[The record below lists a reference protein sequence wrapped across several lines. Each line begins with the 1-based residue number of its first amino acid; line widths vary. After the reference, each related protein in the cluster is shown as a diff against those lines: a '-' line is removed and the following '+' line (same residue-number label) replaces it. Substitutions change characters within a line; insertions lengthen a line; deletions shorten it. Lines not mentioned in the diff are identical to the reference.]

1 MTDSMWVT
9 LKISVEG
16 RLHLFYD
23 QQFVSDIAQFVKAG
37 LITPFPLINREWV
50 RLVILLRTVSSHLC
64 LLSTGGKGHC
74 LLCEG
79 QSHHICFYDQQ
90 EVSGPDI
97 AHVVKGS
104 LITSVSIINREW
116 VTLHIVWKAVSSHLL
131 LWPTVCE
138 WQYTFWE
145 AVASHLFIWPT
156 ESEWDHSVKGS
167 CITSFPMINSLWVT
181 LHILSH
187 VVSSI
192 FSYDQ

>member
-1 MTDSMWVT
+1 MVFKDGLIKILPMVIEQHVSNIANISESCSIYFVPMTDSMWVT

-104 LITSVSIINREW
+104 LITSYPVTNSKW
-116 VTLHIVWKAVSSHLL
+116 VTLHIVWVIA
-131 LWPTVCE
+131 
-138 WQYTFWE
+138 
-145 AVASHLFIWPT
+145 
-156 ESEWDHSVKGS
+156 
-167 CITSFPMINSLWVT
+167 SFPITNSK
-181 LHILSH
+181 
-187 VVSSI
+187 
-192 FSYDQ
+192 